1 VILYAH
7 KIFTFI
13 WIDMSLLSLEQIS
26 VAFGHNPLLSKIS
39 FAAEAGERVAIIGR
53 NGAGKSTLL
62 KIISGEQVP
71 DEGMVR
77 LEGGMKVAQ
86 LPQELPE
93 ANGKTVR
100 DVVSEG
106 AGEAHSLMTRYFKLL
121 EDFENDHSDELGD
134 IQTKLDQIQG
144 WDLEQRV
151 NHMIQRLALP
161 AEKLMSELSGGWRRR
176 VILAQALIS
185 NPDVLLLDEPT
196 NHLDVP
202 TIEWME
208 QQLQQFRGL
217 ILFITHDRRFLEK
230 LANRIIEVDRGNLIS
245 FSGTIHEFLVF
256 KEKLL
261 EEEGRANALFDKRLA
276 EEEVWIRQGIKARR
290 TRNEGRVRALEA
302 LRVERS
308 ERIGRQGN
316 AKMAIETKEKS
327 GKLVAEFAQVGH
339 SFEDKVILQPM
350 DFVVNR
356 GDRIGLIGPN
366 GCGKSTF
373 LKILLGD
380 LEPSEGTVRQGT
392 KLNVAY
398 FDQLREQLDP
408 EQTVAENV
416 GEGKDVIEINGQ
428 NKHVIGYLGDFL
440 FPPERAR
447 TPIKALSGG
456 ERNRVLLAKLFT
468 RPANLLIMDEPTN
481 DLDVETL
488 ELLEELLMNY
498 DGTLLLVSHDRSFLD
513 NVVTS
518 VIAFEGEGKV
528 KEYVGGYQ
536 DWIRQG
542 GKFPTE
548 STSQTNAEPT
558 KKEKAKAEKEA
569 AVVAVKP
576 KAKLSYKLQR
586 EFENMPE
593 TIAKLESEIA
603 SLHATTSSADFYT
616 GDADQVQKTLAK
628 VSHKEEELEKT
639 MERWLELEEMKNG

>member
-1 VILYAH
+1 
-7 KIFTFI
+7 
-13 WIDMSLLSLEQIS
+13 MSLLSLEQVS

-62 KIISGEQVP
+62 KIISGEQVA
-71 DEGMVR
+71 DEGVVR
-77 LEGGMKVAQ
+77 LEGGMRIAQ
-86 LPQELPE
+86 LPQELPD
-93 ANGKTVR
+93 ANNKTVR
-100 DVVSEG
+100 EVVSEG
-106 AGEAHSLMTRYFKLL
+106 AGKAHDLMKRYFALL
-121 EDFENDHSDELGD
+121 EDFENDHSNELGD
-134 IQTKLDQIQG
+134 IQSELDKIQG

-151 NHMIQRLALP
+151 NHMIQRLKLP

-176 VILAQALIS
+176 VILAQALVS

-230 LANRIIEVDRGNLIS
+230 LANRIIELDRGNLIS
-245 FSGTIHEFLVF
+245 FSGNINEFLVF
-256 KEKLL
+256 KEKML
-261 EEEGRANALFDKRLA
+261 EEEERANALFDKRLA

-290 TRNEGRVRALEA
+290 TRNEGRVRALKA

-308 ERIGRQGN
+308 ERINRQGN
-316 AKMAIETKEKS
+316 AKMAIETKESS
-327 GKLVAEFAQVGH
+327 GKLVAEFTQVAH

-350 DFVVNR
+350 DLIVNR

-380 LEPSEGTVRQGT
+380 LQADSGTVRQGT

-416 GEGKDVIEINGQ
+416 GEGKETIEINGQ

-447 TPIKALSGG
+447 TPVKALSGG

-468 RPANLLIMDEPTN
+468 KPANLLVMDEPTN

-488 ELLEELLMNY
+488 ELLEELLLNY
-498 DGTLLLVSHDRSFLD
+498 DGTLLLVSHDRAFLD
-513 NVVTS
+513 SVVTS
-518 VIAFEGEGKV
+518 VIAFEGEGRV
-528 KEYVGGYQ
+528 REYVGGYQ

-548 STSQTNAEPT
+548 STSQTNETKPAKIEVKKAAET
-558 KKEKAKAEKEA
+558 
-569 AVVAVKP
+569 VVTAKP
-576 KAKLSYKLQR
+576 KSKLSYKIQR
-586 EFENMPE
+586 EFDLMPE
-593 TIAKLESEIA
+593 TIAALEHDIA
-603 SLHATTSSADFYT
+603 ALHQITSAADFYA
-616 GDADQVQKTLAK
+616 GDAKQVQKTLAK
-628 VSHKEEELEKT
+628 VAAKEQELETT
-639 MERWLELEEMKNG
+639 MERWLELEEMQNG

>member
-1 VILYAH
+1 
-7 KIFTFI
+7 
-13 WIDMSLLSLEQIS
+13 MSLLSLEQIS

-77 LEGGMKVAQ
+77 LEGGMKIAQ

-308 ERIGRQGN
+308 ERISRQGN

-327 GKLVAEFAQVGH
+327 GKLVAEFNQVGH

-468 RPANLLIMDEPTN
+468 KPANLLIMDEPTN

-518 VIAFEGEGKV
+518 VIAFEGEGSV

-548 STSQTNAEPT
+548 STSQTNAAPT
-558 KKEKAKAEKEA
+558 KKEKAKAAKES
-569 AVVAVKP
+569 AVVVAKP

-593 TIAKLESEIA
+593 TIAKLESDIA
-603 SLHATTSSADFYT
+603 TLHAETSAADFYT

-628 VSHKEEELEKT
+628 VSHKEEELEKA
-639 MERWLELEEMKNG
+639 MERWLELEEMNNG

>member
-1 VILYAH
+1 
-7 KIFTFI
+7 
-13 WIDMSLLSLEQIS
+13 MSLLSLEQVS

-39 FAAEAGERVAIIGR
+39 FSAEAGERVAIIGR
-53 NGAGKSTLL
+53 NGAGKSTFL
-62 KIISGEQVP
+62 KVVSGEQIP
-71 DEGMVR
+71 DEGVVR
-77 LEGGMKVAQ
+77 IEGGMKIAQ
-86 LPQELPE
+86 LPQELPD
-93 ANGKTVR
+93 ANEKTVR
-100 DVVSEG
+100 EVVSEG
-106 AGEAHSLMTRYFKLL
+106 AGQAHHLMKRYFSLL
-121 EDFENDHSDELGD
+121 EDFENDHSHELGE
-134 IQTKLDQIQG
+134 IQAELDKIQG

-151 NHMIQRLALP
+151 NHMVQRLRLP
-161 AEKLMSELSGGWRRR
+161 ADKLMSELSGGWRRR

-185 NPDVLLLDEPT
+185 NPDILLLDEPT

-230 LANRIIEVDRGNLIS
+230 LANRIVELDRGNLIS
-245 FSGTIHEFLVF
+245 FTGNIHEFLVF

-261 EEEGRANALFDKRLA
+261 EEEERANALFDKRLA

-290 TRNEGRVRALEA
+290 TRNEGRVRALKA
-302 LRVERS
+302 LRQERS
-308 ERIGRQGN
+308 ERINRQGN
-316 AKMAIETKEKS
+316 AKMAIETKDKS
-327 GKLVAEFAQVGH
+327 GKLVAEFTQVGH
-339 SFEDKVILQPM
+339 AFEDKVILNPM
-350 DFVVNR
+350 DFIVNR

-380 LEPSEGTVRQGT
+380 LKPKSGTVRQGT

-408 EQTVAENV
+408 EQTVVENV
-416 GEGKDVIEINGQ
+416 GEGKDTIEINGQ
-428 NKHVIGYLGDFL
+428 SKHVIGYLGDFL

-447 TPIKALSGG
+447 TPVKALSGG

-468 RPANLLIMDEPTN
+468 KPANLLIMDEPTN

-518 VIAFEGEGKV
+518 VIAFEGEGNV

-542 GKFPTE
+542 GKFPAE
-548 STSQTNAEPT
+548 STSQTDDVPT
-558 KKEKAKAEKEA
+558 KKEQAKAEAKKVAEA
-569 AVVAVKP
+569 TQQTTTKAAASTPKP
-576 KAKLSYKLQR
+576 KTKLSYKLQR
-586 EFENMPE
+586 EFDAMPE
-593 TIAKLESEIA
+593 TIAKLEEDIA
-603 SLHATTSSADFYT
+603 ALQDITSSPDFYT
-616 GDADQVQKTLAK
+616 GDAQNIEQTLAMMAD
-628 VSHKEEELEKT
+628 KEQELET
-639 MERWLELEEMKNG
+639 MMERWLELETMQNG

>member
-1 VILYAH
+1 
-7 KIFTFI
+7 
-13 WIDMSLLSLEQIS
+13 MSLLSLEQVS

-39 FAAEAGERVAIIGR
+39 FSAEAGERVAIIGR
-53 NGAGKSTLL
+53 NGAGKSTFL
-62 KIISGEQVP
+62 KVVSGEQIP
-71 DEGMVR
+71 DEGVVR
-77 LEGGMKVAQ
+77 LEGGMRIAQ

-100 DVVSEG
+100 EVVSEG
-106 AGEAHSLMTRYFKLL
+106 AGEIHQLMTRYFKLL
-121 EDFENDHSDELGD
+121 EDMEQDHSDELGH
-134 IQTKLDQIQG
+134 IQNDLDRLQG

-161 AEKLMSELSGGWRRR
+161 ADKLMSELSGGWRRR

-185 NPDVLLLDEPT
+185 APDVLLLDEPT

-208 QQLQQFRGL
+208 QQLLQFRGL

-230 LANRIIEVDRGNLIS
+230 LANRIVELDRGNLLS
-245 FSGTIHEFLVF
+245 FTGNINEFLVF

-261 EEEGRANALFDKRLA
+261 EEEERANALFDKRLA

-290 TRNEGRVRALEA
+290 TRNEGRVRALKA

-308 ERIGRQGN
+308 ERIDRQGN
-316 AKMAIETKEKS
+316 AKMSIETKEKS
-327 GKLVAEFAQVGH
+327 GKLVAEFTQVGH
-339 SFEDKVILQPM
+339 AFEDKVILQPM
-350 DFVVNR
+350 DFMVNR

-380 LEPSEGTVRQGT
+380 LEPSSGTVRQGT

-398 FDQLREQLDP
+398 FDQLREQLNP

-416 GEGKDVIEINGQ
+416 GEGKETIEINGQ

-447 TPIKALSGG
+447 TPVKALSGG
-456 ERNRVLLAKLFT
+456 ERNRVFLAKLFT
-468 RPANLLIMDEPTN
+468 KPANLLVMDEPTN

-498 DGTLLLVSHDRSFLD
+498 DGTLLLVSHDRAFLD

-518 VIAFEGEGKV
+518 VIAFEGEGV
-528 KEYVGGYQ
+528 VREYVGGYQ

-542 GKFPTE
+542 GKFPAE
-548 STSQTNAEPT
+548 STSQTTESKP
-558 KKEKAKAEKEA
+558 KAKADTSTTE
-569 AVVAVKP
+569 VNKP
-576 KAKLSYKLQR
+576 APASKAKSKLSYKLQR
-586 EFENMPE
+586 EFDGMPDA
-593 TIAKLESEIA
+593 ISKLEAELETFQQITGA
-603 SLHATTSSADFYT
+603 ADFYS
-616 GDADQVQKTLAK
+616 GDAQKVQDTLAK
-628 VSHKEEELEKT
+628 MAEKEQELETT
-639 MERWLELEEMKNG
+639 MERWLELEEMQNG

>member
-1 VILYAH
+1 
-7 KIFTFI
+7 
-13 WIDMSLLSLEQIS
+13 MSLLSLEQIS

-77 LEGGMKVAQ
+77 LEGGMKIAQ

-100 DVVSEG
+100 EVVSEG
-106 AGEAHSLMTRYFKLL
+106 AGLAHSL
-121 EDFENDHSDELGD
+121 
-134 IQTKLDQIQG
+134 ILDKIQG

-161 AEKLMSELSGGWRRR
+161 ADKLMSELSGGWRRR

-185 NPDVLLLDEPT
+185 KPDVLLLDEPT

-245 FSGTIHEFLVF
+245 FNGTIHEFLVF

-261 EEEGRANALFDKRLA
+261 EEESRANALFDKRLA

-327 GKLVAEFAQVGH
+327 GKLVAEFNQVGH
-339 SFEDKVILQPM
+339 SFEDKVILRPM

-380 LEPSEGTVRQGT
+380 LEPTTGEVRQGT

-518 VIAFEGEGKV
+518 VIAFEGDGHV

-548 STSQTNAEPT
+548 STSQTDEPKSKAAAKTDTPVAET
-558 KKEKAKAEKEA
+558 KVTNKSKS
-569 AVVAVKP
+569 
-576 KAKLSYKLQR
+576 KLSYKMQR
-586 EFENMPE
+586 EFDLMPE
-593 TIAKLESEIA
+593 TIAKLEAEIA
-603 SLHATTSSADFYT
+603 SLHATTAAADFYA
-616 GDADQVQKTLAK
+616 GDAEKVQNTLAK
-628 VSHKEEELEKT
+628 VTEKEQALEAT
-639 MERWLELEEMKNG
+639 MERWLELEEMQNG

>member
-1 VILYAH
+1 
-7 KIFTFI
+7 
-13 WIDMSLLSLEQIS
+13 MSLLSLEQVS

-39 FAAEAGERVAIIGR
+39 FSAEAGERVAIIGR
-53 NGAGKSTLL
+53 NGAGKSTFL
-62 KIISGEQVP
+62 KIISGEQVA
-71 DEGMVR
+71 DEGVVR
-77 LEGGMKVAQ
+77 IEGGMRVAQ
-86 LPQELPE
+86 LPQELPD
-93 ANGKTVR
+93 ANDKTVR
-100 DVVSEG
+100 EVVSEG
-106 AGEAHSLMTRYFKLL
+106 AGQAHELMKRYFALL
-121 EDFENDHSDELGD
+121 EDFENDHSNELGD
-134 IQTKLDQIQG
+134 IQSELDKIQG

-151 NHMIQRLALP
+151 NNMIQRLKLP
-161 AEKLMSELSGGWRRR
+161 AESLMSELSGGWRRR
-176 VILAQALIS
+176 VILAQALVS

-230 LANRIIEVDRGNLIS
+230 LANRIVELDRGNLIS
-245 FSGTIHEFLVF
+245 FSGNINEFLVF

-261 EEEGRANALFDKRLA
+261 EEEERANALFDKRLA

-290 TRNEGRVRALEA
+290 TRNEGRVRALKA

-308 ERIGRQGN
+308 ERVGRQGN
-316 AKMAIETKEKS
+316 AKMTIETKENS
-327 GKLVAEFAQVGH
+327 GKLVAEFTQVAH
-339 SFEDKVILQPM
+339 SFENKVILQPM
-350 DFVVNR
+350 DLIVNR

-380 LEPSEGTVRQGT
+380 LQADSGTVRQGT

-416 GEGKDVIEINGQ
+416 GEGKETIEINGQ

-447 TPIKALSGG
+447 TPVKALSGG

-468 RPANLLIMDEPTN
+468 KPANLLVMDEPTN

-488 ELLEELLMNY
+488 ELLEELLLNY
-498 DGTLLLVSHDRSFLD
+498 EGTLLLVSHDRAFLD
-513 NVVTS
+513 SVVTS
-518 VIAFEGEGKV
+518 VIAFEGEGRV
-528 KEYVGGYQ
+528 REYVGGYQ

-548 STSQTNAEPT
+548 STSQTNDAKPAKSET
-558 KKEKAKAEKEA
+558 KKEAD
-569 AVVAVKP
+569 VVTAKP
-576 KAKLSYKLQR
+576 KAKLSYKIQR
-586 EFENMPE
+586 EFDLMPE
-593 TIAKLESEIA
+593 TIAKLEAEIA
-603 SLHATTSSADFYT
+603 ALHQTTSAADFYT
-616 GDADQVQKTLAK
+616 GDAKQIEKTLAK
-628 VSHKEEELEKT
+628 VASKEHELET
-639 MERWLELEEMKNG
+639 AMERWLELEEMQNG

>member
-1 VILYAH
+1 
-7 KIFTFI
+7 
-13 WIDMSLLSLEQIS
+13 MSLLSLEQIS

-39 FAAEAGERVAIIGR
+39 FSAEAGERVAIIGR

-62 KIISGEQVP
+62 KVISGEQIA

-77 LEGGMKVAQ
+77 LEGGMTIGQ
-86 LPQELPE
+86 LPQELPD
-93 ANGKTVR
+93 ANEKTVR
-100 DVVSEG
+100 EVVSEG
-106 AGEAHSLMTRYFKLL
+106 AGEAHFLMARYFKLL
-121 EDFENDHSDELGD
+121 EDFENDHSNELSD
-134 IQTKLDQIQG
+134 IQTELDRIQG

-161 AEKLMSELSGGWRRR
+161 ADKLMSELSGGWRRR

-230 LANRIIEVDRGNLIS
+230 LANRIIELDRGNLIS
-245 FSGTIHEFLVF
+245 FSGNITAFLAF
-256 KEKLL
+256 KEKML
-261 EEEGRANALFDKRLA
+261 EEEERANALFDKRLA

-290 TRNEGRVRALEA
+290 TRNEGRVRALKA
-302 LRVERS
+302 LREERS
-308 ERIGRQGN
+308 ERINRQGN
-316 AKMAIETKEKS
+316 AKMAIETKDKS
-327 GKLVAEFAQVGH
+327 GKLVAEFTQVGH
-339 SFEDKVILQPM
+339 SFADKVILQPM
-350 DFVVNR
+350 DFIVNR

-380 LEPSEGTVRQGT
+380 LEPETGTVRQGT

-447 TPIKALSGG
+447 TPVKALSGG

-498 DGTLLLVSHDRSFLD
+498 DGTLLLVSHDRAFLD

-518 VIAFEGEGKV
+518 VIAFEGEGRV

-548 STSQTNAEPT
+548 STSQTDDAPS
-558 KKEKAKAEKEA
+558 KKEKAKAEPKKA
-569 AVVAVKP
+569 NQKSAVQAKP
-576 KAKLSYKLQR
+576 KAKLSYKIQR
-586 EFENMPE
+586 EFDDMPA
-593 TIAKLESEIA
+593 TIAKLEEEIA
-603 SLHATTSSADFYT
+603 ALHVTTSAPEFYA
-616 GDADQVQKTLAK
+616 GDADKVQKTLAK
-628 VSHKEEELEKT
+628 LAHKEEELEAT
-639 MERWLELEEMKNG
+639 MERWLELEEMQNG

>member
-1 VILYAH
+1 
-7 KIFTFI
+7 
-13 WIDMSLLSLEQIS
+13 MSLLSLEQVS

-53 NGAGKSTLL
+53 NGAGKSTFL
-62 KIISGEQVP
+62 KVVSGEQIP
-71 DEGMVR
+71 DEGVVR
-77 LEGGMKVAQ
+77 IEGGMRVAQ
-86 LPQELPE
+86 LPQELPD
-93 ANGKTVR
+93 ANQKTVR
-100 DVVSEG
+100 EVVSEG
-106 AGEAHSLMTRYFKLL
+106 AGEAHKLMKRYFALL
-121 EDFENDHSDELGD
+121 EDFENDHSDELGN
-134 IQTKLDQIQG
+134 IQSELDKIQG

-151 NHMIQRLALP
+151 NHMIQRLKLP
-161 AEKLMSELSGGWRRR
+161 ADKLMSELSGGWRRR
-176 VILAQALIS
+176 VILAQALVS

-230 LANRIIEVDRGNLIS
+230 LANRIVELDRGNLIS
-245 FSGTIHEFLVF
+245 FSGNINEFLVF

-261 EEEGRANALFDKRLA
+261 EEEERANALFDKRLA

-290 TRNEGRVRALEA
+290 TRNEGRVRALKA

-308 ERIGRQGN
+308 ERISRQGN
-316 AKMAIETKEKS
+316 AKMAIETKERS
-327 GKLVAEFAQVGH
+327 GKLVAEFTQVAH
-339 SFEDKVILQPM
+339 AFADKVILQPM
-350 DFVVNR
+350 DLIVNR

-380 LEPSEGTVRQGT
+380 LEPNSGTVRQGT

-416 GEGKDVIEINGQ
+416 GEGKETIEINGQ

-447 TPIKALSGG
+447 TPVKALSGG

-468 RPANLLIMDEPTN
+468 KPANLLVMDEPTN

-498 DGTLLLVSHDRSFLD
+498 EGTLLLVSHDRAFLD

-518 VIAFEGEGKV
+518 VVAFEGEGKV
-528 KEYVGGYQ
+528 REYVGGYQ

-542 GKFPTE
+542 GQFPVE
-548 STSQTNAEPT
+548 STSQTTETKPATKSTP
-558 KKEKAKAEKEA
+558 KKEPEAKVA
-569 AVVAVKP
+569 AKP
-576 KAKLSYKLQR
+576 KSKLSYKMQR
-586 EFENMPE
+586 EFDQMPE
-593 TIAKLESEIA
+593 TIAKLEEEIA
-603 SLHATTSSADFYT
+603 ALHQITSVPDFYT
-616 GDADQVQKTLAK
+616 GDAEKVQQMLAQVAD
-628 VSHKEEELEKT
+628 KEQELETT
-639 MERWLELEEMKNG
+639 MERWLELEEMQNG

>member
-1 VILYAH
+1 
-7 KIFTFI
+7 
-13 WIDMSLLSLEQIS
+13 MSLLSLEQIS

-39 FAAEAGERVAIIGR
+39 FSADAGERVAIIGR

-62 KIISGEQVP
+62 KVISGEQVA

-77 LEGGMKVAQ
+77 IEGGMKVAQ
-86 LPQELPE
+86 LPQELPA
-93 ANGKTVR
+93 ANEKTVR
-100 DVVSEG
+100 EVVSEG
-106 AGEAHSLMTRYFKLL
+106 AGQAHTLMARYFKLL
-121 EDFENDHSDELGD
+121 EDFENDHSNELGD
-134 IQTKLDQIQG
+134 IQTELDKIQG

-161 AEKLMSELSGGWRRR
+161 ADKLMSELSGGWRRR

-230 LANRIIEVDRGNLIS
+230 LANRIIELDRGNLIS
-245 FSGTIHEFLVF
+245 FSGSIHAFLAF
-256 KEKLL
+256 KEKML
-261 EEEGRANALFDKRLA
+261 EEEERANALFDKRLA

-302 LRVERS
+302 LRDERS

-316 AKMAIETKEKS
+316 AKMAIETKDKS
-327 GKLVAEFAQVGH
+327 GKLVAEFTQVSH
-339 SFEDKVILQPM
+339 SFDDKVILQPM
-350 DFVVNR
+350 DLVVSR

-373 LKILLGD
+373 LKILLGN
-380 LEPSEGTVRQGT
+380 LEPSSGTVHQGT
-392 KLNVAY
+392 KLNIAY

-447 TPIKALSGG
+447 TPVKALSGG

-498 DGTLLLVSHDRSFLD
+498 DGTLLLVSHDRAFLD

-548 STSQTNAEPT
+548 STSQTNDEPT
-558 KKEKAKAEKEA
+558 KKEKAKLEVKKEA
-569 AVVAVKP
+569 APAVKP

-593 TIAKLESEIA
+593 AIATLERDIA
-603 SLHATTSSADFYT
+603 SLHVTTSAADFYA
-616 GDADQVQKTLAK
+616 GDAEQVQKTLAK
-628 VSHKEEELEKT
+628 VSHKEHELETT

>member
-1 VILYAH
+1 
-7 KIFTFI
+7 
-13 WIDMSLLSLEQIS
+13 MSLLSLEQVS

-39 FAAEAGERVAIIGR
+39 FSAEAGERVAIIGR
-53 NGAGKSTLL
+53 NGAGKSTFL
-62 KIISGEQVP
+62 KVVSGEQIP
-71 DEGMVR
+71 DEGVVR
-77 LEGGMKVAQ
+77 LEGGMRIAQ

-100 DVVSEG
+100 EVVSEG
-106 AGEAHSLMTRYFKLL
+106 AGEIHQLMTRYFKLL
-121 EDFENDHSDELGD
+121 EDFEQDHSDELGH
-134 IQTKLDQIQG
+134 IQNDLDRLQG

-161 AEKLMSELSGGWRRR
+161 ADKLMSELSGGWRRR

-185 NPDVLLLDEPT
+185 APDVLLLDEPT

-208 QQLQQFRGL
+208 QQLLQFRGL

-230 LANRIIEVDRGNLIS
+230 LANRIVELDRGNLLS
-245 FSGTIHEFLVF
+245 FTGNINEFLVF

-261 EEEGRANALFDKRLA
+261 EEEERANALFDKRLA

-290 TRNEGRVRALEA
+290 TRNEGRVRALKA

-308 ERIGRQGN
+308 ERIDRQGN
-316 AKMAIETKEKS
+316 AKMSIETKEKS

-339 SFEDKVILQPM
+339 AFEDKVILQPM
-350 DFVVNR
+350 DFMVNR

-380 LEPSEGTVRQGT
+380 LEPSSGTVRQGT

-398 FDQLREQLDP
+398 FDQLREQLNP

-416 GEGKDVIEINGQ
+416 GEGKETIEINGQ

-447 TPIKALSGG
+447 TPVKALSGG

-468 RPANLLIMDEPTN
+468 KPANLLVMDEPTN

-498 DGTLLLVSHDRSFLD
+498 DGTLLLVSHDRAFLD

-518 VIAFEGEGKV
+518 VIAFEGEGRV
-528 KEYVGGYQ
+528 REYVGGYQ

-548 STSQTNAEPT
+548 STSQTTET
-558 KKEKAKAEKEA
+558 
-569 AVVAVKP
+569 KP
-576 KAKLSYKLQR
+576 KQKADTSTGDVNKPAEVSKVKNKLSYKLQR
-586 EFENMPE
+586 EFDGMPDA
-593 TIAKLESEIA
+593 IAKLEAELETFQQITGA
-603 SLHATTSSADFYT
+603 ADFYS
-616 GDADQVQKTLAK
+616 GDAQKVQDTLAK
-628 VSHKEEELEKT
+628 MAEKEQELETT
-639 MERWLELEEMKNG
+639 MERWLELEEMQNG

>member
-1 VILYAH
+1 
-7 KIFTFI
+7 
-13 WIDMSLLSLEQIS
+13 MSLLSLEQIS

-39 FAAEAGERVAIIGR
+39 FSAEAGERVAIIGR

-62 KIISGEQVP
+62 KVISGEQIP
-71 DEGMVR
+71 DEGVVR
-77 LEGGMKVAQ
+77 LEGGMTIGQ
-86 LPQELPE
+86 LPQELPD
-93 ANGKTVR
+93 ANEKTVR
-100 DVVSEG
+100 EVVSEG
-106 AGEAHSLMTRYFKLL
+106 AGEAHSLMSRYFKLL
-121 EDFENDHSDELGD
+121 EDFENDHSNELSD
-134 IQTKLDQIQG
+134 IQTELDRIQG

-161 AEKLMSELSGGWRRR
+161 ADKLMSELSGGWRRR

-230 LANRIIEVDRGNLIS
+230 LANRIIELDRGNLIS
-245 FSGTIHEFLVF
+245 FSGNITAFLAF
-256 KEKLL
+256 KEKML
-261 EEEGRANALFDKRLA
+261 EEEERANALFDKRLA

-290 TRNEGRVRALEA
+290 TRNEGRVRALKA
-302 LRVERS
+302 LREERS
-308 ERIGRQGN
+308 ERINRQGN
-316 AKMAIETKEKS
+316 AKMAIETKDKS
-327 GKLVAEFAQVGH
+327 GKLVAEFTQVGH

-380 LEPSEGTVRQGT
+380 LEPKTGSVRQGT

-447 TPIKALSGG
+447 TPVKALSGG

-498 DGTLLLVSHDRSFLD
+498 DGTLLLVSHDRAFLD

-518 VIAFEGEGKV
+518 VIAFEGEGRV

-548 STSQTNAEPT
+548 STSQTDDAPS
-558 KKEKAKAEKEA
+558 KKEKAKAEAKKTDEA
-569 AVVAVKP
+569 NQKNAAQAKP

-586 EFENMPE
+586 EFDDMPA
-593 TIAKLESEIA
+593 TIAKLESDIA
-603 SLHATTSSADFYT
+603 ALHATTSAPEFYAGEADL
-616 GDADQVQKTLAK
+616 VQKTLAK
-628 VSHKEEELEKT
+628 LAHKEEELESA
-639 MERWLELEEMKNG
+639 MERWLELEEMQNG

>member
-1 VILYAH
+1 
-7 KIFTFI
+7 
-13 WIDMSLLSLEQIS
+13 MSLLSLEQIS

-39 FAAEAGERVAIIGR
+39 FSAEAGERVAIIGR

-62 KIISGEQVP
+62 KVISGEQIA

-77 LEGGMKVAQ
+77 LEGGMTIGQ
-86 LPQELPE
+86 LPQELPD
-93 ANGKTVR
+93 ANEKTVR
-100 DVVSEG
+100 EVVSEG
-106 AGEAHSLMTRYFKLL
+106 AGEAHFLMARYFKLL
-121 EDFENDHSDELGD
+121 EDFENDHSNELSD
-134 IQTKLDQIQG
+134 IQTELDRIQG

-161 AEKLMSELSGGWRRR
+161 ADKLMSELSGGWRRR

-230 LANRIIEVDRGNLIS
+230 LANRIIELDRGNLIS
-245 FSGTIHEFLVF
+245 FSGNITAFLAF
-256 KEKLL
+256 KEKML
-261 EEEGRANALFDKRLA
+261 EEEERANALFDKRLA

-290 TRNEGRVRALEA
+290 TRNEGRVRALKA
-302 LRVERS
+302 LREERS
-308 ERIGRQGN
+308 ERINRQGN
-316 AKMAIETKEKS
+316 AKMAIETKDKS
-327 GKLVAEFAQVGH
+327 GKLVAEFTQVGH
-339 SFEDKVILQPM
+339 SFADKVILQPM
-350 DFVVNR
+350 DFIVNR

-380 LEPSEGTVRQGT
+380 LEPETGTVRQGT

-447 TPIKALSGG
+447 TPVKALSGG

-498 DGTLLLVSHDRSFLD
+498 DGTLLLVSHDRAFLD

-518 VIAFEGEGKV
+518 VIAFEGEGRV

-548 STSQTNAEPT
+548 STSQTDDAPS
-558 KKEKAKAEKEA
+558 KKEKAKAEPKKA
-569 AVVAVKP
+569 NQKSAVQAKP
-576 KAKLSYKLQR
+576 KAKLSYKIQR
-586 EFENMPE
+586 EFDDMPA
-593 TIAKLESEIA
+593 TIAKLEEEIA
-603 SLHATTSSADFYT
+603 ALHVTTSAPEFYA
-616 GDADQVQKTLAK
+616 GDADKVQKTLAK
-628 VSHKEEELEKT
+628 LAHKEEELETT
-639 MERWLELEEMKNG
+639 MERWLELEEMQNG

>member
-1 VILYAH
+1 
-7 KIFTFI
+7 
-13 WIDMSLLSLEQIS
+13 MSLLSLEQIS
-26 VAFGHNPLLSKIS
+26 VAFGHNPLLSKVS

-71 DEGMVR
+71 DEGVVR
-77 LEGGMKVAQ
+77 IEGGMRVAQ
-86 LPQELPE
+86 LPQELPA
-93 ANGKTVR
+93 ANAKTVR
-100 DVVSEG
+100 EVVSEG
-106 AGEAHSLMTRYFKLL
+106 AGEAHELMTRYFKLL
-121 EDFENDHSDELGD
+121 EDFENDHSEELGN
-134 IQTKLDQIQG
+134 IQTELDKIQG

-151 NHMIQRLALP
+151 NNMIQRLALP
-161 AEKLMSELSGGWRRR
+161 ADKLMSELSGGWRRR

-230 LANRIIEVDRGNLIS
+230 LANRIIELDRGNLIS
-245 FSGTIHEFLVF
+245 FSGNINAFLVF

-261 EEEGRANALFDKRLA
+261 EEEERANALFDKRLA

-302 LRVERS
+302 LRSERS
-308 ERIGRQGN
+308 ERINRQGK
-316 AKMAIETKEKS
+316 AKMAIETKDKS
-327 GKLVAEFAQVGH
+327 GKLVAEFSQVSH
-339 SFEDKVILQPM
+339 AFEDKVILKPM
-350 DFVVNR
+350 DLIVSR

-373 LKILLGD
+373 LKILLGS
-380 LEPSEGTVRQGT
+380 LEPKSGEVRQGT
-392 KLNVAY
+392 KLNIAY

-447 TPIKALSGG
+447 TPVKALSGG

-468 RPANLLIMDEPTN
+468 RPANLLVMDEPTN

-498 DGTLLLVSHDRSFLD
+498 DGTLLLVSHDRTFLD

-518 VIAFEGEGKV
+518 VIAFEGEGNV
-528 KEYVGGYQ
+528 KEYVGGYN

-548 STSQTNAEPT
+548 STSQTDEAPKSKKET
-558 KKEKAKAEKEA
+558 KKTSPEAVAEKAPA
-569 AVVAVKP
+569 AKP

-586 EFENMPE
+586 EFETMPE
-593 TIAKLESEIA
+593 TIAKLEEEIA
-603 SLHATTSSADFYT
+603 ALHAVTSAADFYT
-616 GDADQVQKTLAK
+616 GDAEKVQQTLANMAD
-628 VSHKEEELEKT
+628 KEHELET
-639 MERWLELEEMKNG
+639 SMERWLELEDMQNG

>member
-1 VILYAH
+1 
-7 KIFTFI
+7 
-13 WIDMSLLSLEQIS
+13 MSLLSLEQIS

-39 FAAEAGERVAIIGR
+39 FSAEAGERVAIIGR

-62 KIISGEQVP
+62 KVISGEQVA
-71 DEGMVR
+71 DEGVVR
-77 LEGGMKVAQ
+77 LEGGMTIGQ
-86 LPQELPE
+86 LPQELPD
-93 ANGKTVR
+93 ANEKTVR
-100 DVVSEG
+100 EVVSEG

-121 EDFENDHSDELGD
+121 EDFENDHSNELSD
-134 IQTKLDQIQG
+134 IQTELDRIQG

-161 AEKLMSELSGGWRRR
+161 ADKLMSELSGGWRRR

-230 LANRIIEVDRGNLIS
+230 LANRIIELDRGNLIS
-245 FSGTIHEFLVF
+245 FSGNITAFLAF
-256 KEKLL
+256 KEKML
-261 EEEGRANALFDKRLA
+261 EEEERANALFDKRLA

-290 TRNEGRVRALEA
+290 TRNEGRVRALKA
-302 LRVERS
+302 LREERS
-308 ERIGRQGN
+308 ERISRQGN
-316 AKMAIETKEKS
+316 AKMAIETKDKS
-327 GKLVAEFAQVGH
+327 GKLVAEFTQVGH
-339 SFEDKVILQPM
+339 SFADKVILQPM
-350 DFVVNR
+350 DFIVNR

-380 LEPSEGTVRQGT
+380 LEPETGSVRQGT

-447 TPIKALSGG
+447 TPVKALSGG

-498 DGTLLLVSHDRSFLD
+498 DGTLLLVSHDRAFLD

-518 VIAFEGEGKV
+518 VIAFEGEGRV

-548 STSQTNAEPT
+548 STSQTDDAPS
-558 KKEKAKAEKEA
+558 KKEKAKAEAKKAEEA
-569 AVVAVKP
+569 SQKSTVQAKP
-576 KAKLSYKLQR
+576 KAKLSYKIQR
-586 EFENMPE
+586 EFDDMPA
-593 TIAKLESEIA
+593 TIAKLEEEIA
-603 SLHATTSSADFYT
+603 ALHVTTSAPEFYT
-616 GDADQVQKTLAK
+616 GDADKVQKTLAK
-628 VSHKEEELEKT
+628 LAHKEEELETT
-639 MERWLELEEMKNG
+639 MERWLELEEMQNG

>member
-1 VILYAH
+1 
-7 KIFTFI
+7 
-13 WIDMSLLSLEQIS
+13 MSLLSLEQIS

-39 FAAEAGERVAIIGR
+39 FSAEAGERVAIIGR

-62 KIISGEQVP
+62 KVISGEQIA

-77 LEGGMKVAQ
+77 LEGGMTIGQ
-86 LPQELPE
+86 LPQELPD
-93 ANGKTVR
+93 ANEKTVR
-100 DVVSEG
+100 EVVSEG

-121 EDFENDHSDELGD
+121 EDFENDHSNELGD
-134 IQTKLDQIQG
+134 IQTELDRIQG

-161 AEKLMSELSGGWRRR
+161 ADKLMSELSGGWRRR

-230 LANRIIEVDRGNLIS
+230 LANRIIELDRGNLIS
-245 FSGTIHEFLVF
+245 FSGNITAFLAF
-256 KEKLL
+256 KEKML
-261 EEEGRANALFDKRLA
+261 EEEERANALFDKRLA

-290 TRNEGRVRALEA
+290 TRNEGRVRALKA
-302 LRVERS
+302 LREERS
-308 ERIGRQGN
+308 ERINRQGN
-316 AKMAIETKEKS
+316 AKMAIETKDKS
-327 GKLVAEFAQVGH
+327 GKLVAEFTQVGH
-339 SFEDKVILQPM
+339 SFADKVILQPM
-350 DFVVNR
+350 DFIVNR

-380 LEPSEGTVRQGT
+380 LEPETGLVRQGT

-447 TPIKALSGG
+447 TPVKALSGG

-498 DGTLLLVSHDRSFLD
+498 DGTLLLVSHDRAFLD

-518 VIAFEGEGKV
+518 VIAFEGEGRV

-548 STSQTNAEPT
+548 STSQTDDAPS
-558 KKEKAKAEKEA
+558 KKEKAKAEAKKAEEA
-569 AVVAVKP
+569 SQKSTVQAKP
-576 KAKLSYKLQR
+576 KAKLSYKIQR
-586 EFENMPE
+586 EFDDMPA
-593 TIAKLESEIA
+593 TIAKLEEEIA
-603 SLHATTSSADFYT
+603 ALHVTTSAAEFYA
-616 GDADQVQKTLAK
+616 GDADKVQKTLAK
-628 VSHKEEELEKT
+628 LAHKEEELETT
-639 MERWLELEEMKNG
+639 MERWLELEEMQNG

>member
-1 VILYAH
+1 
-7 KIFTFI
+7 
-13 WIDMSLLSLEQIS
+13 MSLLSLEQIS

-39 FAAEAGERVAIIGR
+39 FSAEAGERVAIIGR

-62 KIISGEQVP
+62 KVISGEQIA

-77 LEGGMKVAQ
+77 LEGGMTIGQ
-86 LPQELPE
+86 LPQELPD
-93 ANGKTVR
+93 ANEKTVR
-100 DVVSEG
+100 EVVSEG
-106 AGEAHSLMTRYFKLL
+106 AGEAHFLMARYFKLL
-121 EDFENDHSDELGD
+121 EDFENDHSNELSD
-134 IQTKLDQIQG
+134 IQTELDRIQG

-161 AEKLMSELSGGWRRR
+161 ADKLMSELSGGWRRR

-230 LANRIIEVDRGNLIS
+230 LANRIIELDRGNLIS
-245 FSGTIHEFLVF
+245 FSGNITAFLAF
-256 KEKLL
+256 KEKML
-261 EEEGRANALFDKRLA
+261 EEEERANALFDKRLA

-290 TRNEGRVRALEA
+290 TRNEGRVRALKA
-302 LRVERS
+302 LREERS
-308 ERIGRQGN
+308 ERINRQGN
-316 AKMAIETKEKS
+316 AKMAIETKDKS
-327 GKLVAEFAQVGH
+327 GKLVAELTQVGH
-339 SFEDKVILQPM
+339 SFADKVILQPM
-350 DFVVNR
+350 DFIVNR

-380 LEPSEGTVRQGT
+380 LEPETGTVRQGT

-447 TPIKALSGG
+447 TPVKALSGG

-498 DGTLLLVSHDRSFLD
+498 DGTLLLVSHDRAFLD

-518 VIAFEGEGKV
+518 VIAFEGEGRV

-548 STSQTNAEPT
+548 STSQTDDAPS
-558 KKEKAKAEKEA
+558 KKEKAKAEPKKA
-569 AVVAVKP
+569 NQKSAVQAKP
-576 KAKLSYKLQR
+576 KAKLSYKIQR
-586 EFENMPE
+586 EFDDMPA
-593 TIAKLESEIA
+593 TIAKLEEEIA
-603 SLHATTSSADFYT
+603 ALHVTTSAPEFYA
-616 GDADQVQKTLAK
+616 GDADKVQKTLAK
-628 VSHKEEELEKT
+628 LVHKEEELEAT
-639 MERWLELEEMKNG
+639 MERWLELEEMQNG

>member
-1 VILYAH
+1 
-7 KIFTFI
+7 
-13 WIDMSLLSLEQIS
+13 MSLLSLEQIS

-39 FAAEAGERVAIIGR
+39 FSAEAGERVAIIGR

-62 KIISGEQVP
+62 KVISGEQIA

-77 LEGGMKVAQ
+77 LEGGMTIGQ
-86 LPQELPE
+86 LPQELPD
-93 ANGKTVR
+93 ANEKTVR
-100 DVVSEG
+100 EVVSEG

-121 EDFENDHSDELGD
+121 EDFENDHSNELGD
-134 IQTKLDQIQG
+134 IQTELDRIQG

-161 AEKLMSELSGGWRRR
+161 ADKLMSELSGGWRRR

-230 LANRIIEVDRGNLIS
+230 LANRIIELDRGNLIS
-245 FSGTIHEFLVF
+245 FSGNITAFLAF
-256 KEKLL
+256 KEKML
-261 EEEGRANALFDKRLA
+261 EEEERANALFDKRLA

-290 TRNEGRVRALEA
+290 TRNEGRVRALKA
-302 LRVERS
+302 LREERS
-308 ERIGRQGN
+308 ERINRQGN
-316 AKMAIETKEKS
+316 AKMAIETKDKS
-327 GKLVAEFAQVGH
+327 GKLVAEFTQVGH
-339 SFEDKVILQPM
+339 SFADKVILQPM
-350 DFVVNR
+350 DFIVNR

-380 LEPSEGTVRQGT
+380 LEPETGTVRQGT

-447 TPIKALSGG
+447 TPVKALSGG

-498 DGTLLLVSHDRSFLD
+498 DGTLLLVSHDRAFLD

-518 VIAFEGEGKV
+518 VIAFEGEGRV

-548 STSQTNAEPT
+548 STSQTDDAPS
-558 KKEKAKAEKEA
+558 KKEKAKAEAKKAEEA
-569 AVVAVKP
+569 SQKSTVQAKP
-576 KAKLSYKLQR
+576 KAKLSYKIQR
-586 EFENMPE
+586 EFDDMPA
-593 TIAKLESEIA
+593 TIAKLEEEIA
-603 SLHATTSSADFYT
+603 ALHVTTSAAEFYA
-616 GDADQVQKTLAK
+616 GDADKVQKTLAK
-628 VSHKEEELEKT
+628 LAHKEEELETT
-639 MERWLELEEMKNG
+639 MERWLELEEMQNG

>member
-1 VILYAH
+1 
-7 KIFTFI
+7 
-13 WIDMSLLSLEQIS
+13 MSLLSLEQIS

-39 FAAEAGERVAIIGR
+39 FSAEAGERVAIIGR

-62 KIISGEQVP
+62 KVISGEQVP

-77 LEGGMKVAQ
+77 LEGGMTISQ
-86 LPQELPE
+86 LPQELPD
-93 ANGKTVR
+93 ANEKTVR
-100 DVVSEG
+100 EVVSQG
-106 AGEAHSLMTRYFKLL
+106 AGQAHELMTRYFKLL
-121 EDFENDHSDELGD
+121 EDFENDHADELSD
-134 IQTKLDQIQG
+134 IQTELDRIQG

-151 NHMIQRLALP
+151 NHMVQRLALP
-161 AEKLMSELSGGWRRR
+161 ADKLMSELSGGWRRR
-176 VILAQALIS
+176 VILAQALIA

-230 LANRIIEVDRGNLIS
+230 LANRIIELDRGNLIS
-245 FSGTIHEFLVF
+245 FSGNINAFLTF

-261 EEEGRANALFDKRLA
+261 EEEERANALFDKRLA

-316 AKMAIETKEKS
+316 ARMAIETKEKS
-327 GKLVAEFAQVGH
+327 GKLVAEFTQVSH

-350 DFVVNR
+350 DFIVNR

-380 LEPSEGTVRQGT
+380 LAPVSGTVRQGT

-447 TPIKALSGG
+447 TPVKALSGG

-498 DGTLLLVSHDRSFLD
+498 DGTLLLVSHDRAFLD

-518 VIAFEGEGKV
+518 VIAFEGEGHV
-528 KEYVGGYQ
+528 KEYVGGYK

-548 STSQTNAEPT
+548 STSQTDTPKVKT
-558 KKEKAKAEKEA
+558 KGAA
-569 AVVAVKP
+569 AVETATDTKETSKP
-576 KAKLSYKLQR
+576 KAKLSYKIQR
-586 EFENMPE
+586 EFDDMPAK
-593 TIAKLESEIA
+593 IAKLEEEIA
-603 SLHATTSSADFYT
+603 ALHVITSRNDFYAD
-616 GDADQVQKTLAK
+616 DAENVQKTLAK
-628 VSHKEEELEKT
+628 LAHKEEELEGT
-639 MERWLELEEMKNG
+639 MERWLELEDMQNG

>member
-1 VILYAH
+1 
-7 KIFTFI
+7 
-13 WIDMSLLSLEQIS
+13 MSLLSLEQVS
-26 VAFGHNPLLSKIS
+26 VAFGHNPLLSKVS
-39 FAAEAGERVAIIGR
+39 FSAEAGERVAIIGR
-53 NGAGKSTLL
+53 NGAGKSTFL
-62 KIISGEQVP
+62 KIVSGEQTP
-71 DEGMVR
+71 DEGVIR
-77 LEGGMKVAQ
+77 IEGGMKIAQ

-93 ANGKTVR
+93 ANEKTVR
-100 DVVSEG
+100 EVVSEG
-106 AGEAHSLMTRYFKLL
+106 AGQAHELMTRYYMLL
-121 EDFENDHSDELGD
+121 EDIENDHSNELGE
-134 IQTKLDQIQG
+134 IQSELDKIQG

-161 AEKLMSELSGGWRRR
+161 ADKLMSELSGGWRRR

-230 LANRIIEVDRGNLIS
+230 LANRIVELDRGNLLS
-245 FSGTIHEFLVF
+245 FNGSIQEFLVF

-261 EEEGRANALFDKRLA
+261 EEEERANALFDKRLA

-290 TRNEGRVRALEA
+290 TRNEGRVRALKA
-302 LRVERS
+302 LREERS
-308 ERIGRQGN
+308 QRINRQGN
-316 AKMAIETKEKS
+316 AKMTIETKEKS
-327 GKLVAEFAQVGH
+327 GKLVAEFTQVSH
-339 SFEDKVILQPM
+339 SFDNKTILRPM
-350 DFVVNR
+350 DFMVTR

-373 LKILLGD
+373 LKILLGN
-380 LEPSEGTVRQGT
+380 LQPTTGEVRQGT
-392 KLNVAY
+392 KLSVAY

-408 EQTVAENV
+408 EKTVADNV

-468 RPANLLIMDEPTN
+468 KPANLLVMDEPTN

-518 VIAFEGEGKV
+518 VIAFEGDGHV

-542 GKFPTE
+542 GKFPAE
-548 STSQTNAEPT
+548 STSQTDDAQSREKSTEKVSKPT
-558 KKEKAKAEKEA
+558 PAIETKPAS
-569 AVVAVKP
+569 KP
-576 KAKLSYKLQR
+576 KSKLSYKMQR
-586 EFENMPE
+586 EFDLMPE
-593 TIAKLESEIA
+593 TIAKLEAEIA
-603 SLHATTSSADFYT
+603 TLNEITSSADFYS
-616 GDADQVQKTLAK
+616 GDKDRVQSTLAEMAN
-628 VSHKEEELEKT
+628 KEQELESA
-639 MERWLELEEMKNG
+639 MERWLELEEMQGA

>member
-1 VILYAH
+1 
-7 KIFTFI
+7 
-13 WIDMSLLSLEQIS
+13 MSLLSLEQVS
-26 VAFGHNPLLSKIS
+26 VAFGHNPLLSKINFS
-39 FAAEAGERVAIIGR
+39 ADAGERVAIIGR
-53 NGAGKSTLL
+53 NGAGKSTFL
-62 KIISGEQVP
+62 KVVSGEQIP
-71 DEGMVR
+71 DEGVVR
-77 LEGGMKVAQ
+77 LEGGMRIAQ

-93 ANGKTVR
+93 ANHKSVR
-100 DVVSEG
+100 QVVSEG
-106 AGEAHSLMTRYFKLL
+106 AGEVHELMTRYFALL
-121 EDFENDHSDELGD
+121 EDTSQDHADELSH
-134 IQTKLDQIQG
+134 IQNELDRLQG

-161 AEKLMSELSGGWRRR
+161 ADKLMSELSGGWRRR

-185 NPDVLLLDEPT
+185 APDVLLLDEPT

-208 QQLQQFRGL
+208 QQLLQFRGL

-230 LANRIIEVDRGNLIS
+230 LANRIVELDRGNMLS
-245 FSGTIHEFLVF
+245 FKGSMDEFLVY
-256 KEKLL
+256 KDKLL
-261 EEEGRANALFDKRLA
+261 EEEERANALFDKRLA

-290 TRNEGRVRALEA
+290 TRNEGRVRALKA
-302 LRVERS
+302 MRVERS
-308 ERIGRQGN
+308 ERINRQGN
-316 AKMAIETKEKS
+316 AKMTIESKEKS
-327 GKLVAEFAQVGH
+327 GKLVAEFTQVSH
-339 SFEDKVILQPM
+339 AFADKVILQPM
-350 DFVVNR
+350 DFMVNR

-380 LEPSEGTVRQGT
+380 LTPSSGKVRQGT

-408 EQTVAENV
+408 EKTVAENV
-416 GEGKDVIEINGQ
+416 GEGKDTIEING
-428 NKHVIGYLGDFL
+428 NTKHVIGYLGDFL

-447 TPIKALSGG
+447 TPVKALSGG

-468 RPANLLIMDEPTN
+468 KPANLLVMDEPTN

-498 DGTLLLVSHDRSFLD
+498 DGTLLLVSHDRAFLD

-518 VIAFEGEGKV
+518 VIAFEGQGHV
-528 KEYVGGYQ
+528 NEYVGGYQ

-548 STSQTNAEPT
+548 STSQTSDNKVTEKNTKPDVEANAT
-558 KKEKAKAEKEA
+558 SKNASASK
-569 AVVAVKP
+569 V

-586 EFENMPE
+586 EFDAMPD
-593 TIAKLESEIA
+593 TIAALEAELENFQEI
-603 SLHATTSSADFYT
+603 TSAADFYM
-616 GDADQVQKTLAK
+616 GDAQKVQDTLTKMAE
-628 VSHKEEELEKT
+628 KEQELEST
-639 MERWLELEEMKNG
+639 MERWLELEEMQNG

>member
-1 VILYAH
+1 
-7 KIFTFI
+7 
-13 WIDMSLLSLEQIS
+13 MSLLSLEQVS

-39 FAAEAGERVAIIGR
+39 FSAEAGERVAIIGR
-53 NGAGKSTLL
+53 NGAGKSTFL
-62 KIISGEQVP
+62 KVVSGEQIP
-71 DEGMVR
+71 DEGVVR
-77 LEGGMKVAQ
+77 LEGGMRIAQ

-100 DVVSEG
+100 EVVSEG
-106 AGEAHSLMTRYFKLL
+106 AGEIHQLMTRYFKLL
-121 EDFENDHSDELGD
+121 EDMEQDHSDELGH
-134 IQTKLDQIQG
+134 IQNDLDRLQG

-161 AEKLMSELSGGWRRR
+161 ADKLMSELSGGWRRR

-185 NPDVLLLDEPT
+185 APDVLLLDEPT

-208 QQLQQFRGL
+208 QQLLQFRGL

-230 LANRIIEVDRGNLIS
+230 LANRIVELDRGNLLS
-245 FSGTIHEFLVF
+245 FTGNINEFLVF

-261 EEEGRANALFDKRLA
+261 EEEERANALFDKRLA

-290 TRNEGRVRALEA
+290 TRNEGRVRALKA

-308 ERIGRQGN
+308 ERIDRQGN
-316 AKMAIETKEKS
+316 AKMSIETKDKS
-327 GKLVAEFAQVGH
+327 GKLVAEFTQVGH
-339 SFEDKVILQPM
+339 AFEDKVILQPM
-350 DFVVNR
+350 DFMVNR

-373 LKILLGD
+373 LKILLGN
-380 LEPSEGTVRQGT
+380 LEPSSGTVRQGT

-416 GEGKDVIEINGQ
+416 GEGKETIEINGQ

-447 TPIKALSGG
+447 TPVKALSGG

-468 RPANLLIMDEPTN
+468 KPANLLIMDEPTN

-498 DGTLLLVSHDRSFLD
+498 DGTLLLVSHDRAFLD

-518 VIAFEGEGKV
+518 VIAFEGEGRV
-528 KEYVGGYQ
+528 REYVGGYQ

-548 STSQTNAEPT
+548 STSQTTET
-558 KKEKAKAEKEA
+558 
-569 AVVAVKP
+569 KP
-576 KAKLSYKLQR
+576 KADTSTSDVNKPAPASKVKSKLSYKLQR
-586 EFENMPE
+586 EFDGMPDAIANLEAEIE
-593 TIAKLESEIA
+593 TFQQITGA
-603 SLHATTSSADFYT
+603 ADFYS
-616 GDADQVQKTLAK
+616 GDAQKVQDTLAK
-628 VSHKEEELEKT
+628 MAEKEQQLETT
-639 MERWLELEEMKNG
+639 MERWLELEEMQNG

>member
-1 VILYAH
+1 
-7 KIFTFI
+7 
-13 WIDMSLLSLEQIS
+13 MSLLSLEQVS

-39 FAAEAGERVAIIGR
+39 FSAQAGERVAIIGR

-62 KIISGEQVP
+62 KIISGEQVA
-71 DEGMVR
+71 DEGVVR
-77 LEGGMKVAQ
+77 LEGGMRLAQ
-86 LPQELPE
+86 LPQELPD
-93 ANGKTVR
+93 ANDKTVR
-100 DVVSEG
+100 EVVSEG
-106 AGEAHSLMTRYFKLL
+106 AGKAHELMTRYYQLL
-121 EDFENDHSDELGD
+121 EDLSADHSDELGE
-134 IQTKLDQIQG
+134 IQVELDKIQG

-161 AEKLMSELSGGWRRR
+161 ADKLMSELSGGWRRR

-230 LANRIIEVDRGNLIS
+230 LANRIIELDRGKLLS
-245 FSGTIHEFLVF
+245 FSGNITEFLVF

-261 EEEGRANALFDKRLA
+261 EEEERANALFDKRLA

-290 TRNEGRVRALEA
+290 TRNEGRVRALKA

-308 ERIGRQGN
+308 ERINRQGN
-316 AKMAIETKEKS
+316 AKMAIESKDKS
-327 GKLVAEFAQVGH
+327 GKMVAEFTQVGH
-339 SFEDKVILQPM
+339 AFEDKVILQPM
-350 DFVVNR
+350 DLVVSR

-373 LKILLGD
+373 LKILLGQ
-380 LEPSEGTVRQGT
+380 LAPAQGSVRIGT

-416 GEGKDVIEINGQ
+416 GEGKETIEINGQ

-447 TPIKALSGG
+447 TPVKALSGG

-468 RPANLLIMDEPTN
+468 KPANLLVMDEPTN

-498 DGTLLLVSHDRSFLD
+498 DGTLLLVSHDRAFLD

-518 VIAFEGEGKV
+518 VIAFEGQGKV
-528 KEYVGGYQ
+528 REYVGGYQ

-542 GKFPTE
+542 GRFPSE
-548 STSQTNAEPT
+548 STSQTDEP
-558 KKEKAKAEKEA
+558 KANKAKSADAEDKQE
-569 AVVAVKP
+569 VAKPQPAKP

-586 EFENMPE
+586 EFDAMPE
-593 TIAKLESEIA
+593 LIATLEAEVA
-603 SLHATTSSADFYT
+603 SLQEQTAHGDFYT
-616 GDADQVQKTLAK
+616 GDAEQVQQTLAK
-628 VSHKEEELEKT
+628 MADKEQQLENA
-639 MERWLELEEMKNG
+639 MERWLELEEMQNG